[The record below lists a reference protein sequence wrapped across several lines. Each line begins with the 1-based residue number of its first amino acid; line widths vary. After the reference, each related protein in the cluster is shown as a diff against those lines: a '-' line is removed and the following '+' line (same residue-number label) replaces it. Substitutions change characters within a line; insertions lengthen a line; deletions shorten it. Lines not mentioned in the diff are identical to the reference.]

1 MRVTLSNKEH
11 PEFGDVVISLPI
23 PDEKYDVYMEALER
37 IWIGDIRFHDCYV
50 TEIQSGPP
58 ALDCLKGTLVNV
70 DELDF
75 LARSIDRY
83 TDVEMAQFQCVVAT
97 KEYWDVDT
105 LINLSFCCDQVTVI
119 TDFSNLESIG
129 KNHYLAQ
136 HGVVPVGTWEKLNG
150 REIACSLI
158 ADCEGRITPYGVL
171 YDNCLHI
178 EPIYL
183 GRSFPLY
190 WDKDYLLQA
199 DYETPLEG
207 TVSILLPQPE
217 QRLIR
222 LLERAG
228 VPKGEGADIAHISGD
243 FPDSILDRVIRHP
256 EDIFEI
262 NRLCVSMQKL
272 DEEQVKK
279 FNAVIEYAQP
289 EYPFQMLQLAE
300 NLDLFDFIPDI
311 KSAEDY
317 GRYMI
322 QESGYFEYDENLDLY
337 YDYEQYGADHVSQ
350 KSGQFNKMGYVAYR
364 GVLSLDELM
373 MGDPPE
379 QSSGIQMK

>member
-58 ALDCLKGTLVNV
+58 SLDCLKGTLVNV

-119 TDFSNLESIG
+119 TNFSNLESIG

-243 FPDSILDRVIRHP
+243 FPDSVLDRVIRHP

-279 FNAVIEYAQP
+279 FNAVI
-289 EYPFQMLQLAE
+289 
-300 NLDLFDFIPDI
+300 
-311 KSAEDY
+311 
-317 GRYMI
+317 
-322 QESGYFEYDENLDLY
+322 
-337 YDYEQYGADHVSQ
+337 
-350 KSGQFNKMGYVAYR
+350 
-364 GVLSLDELM
+364 
-373 MGDPPE
+373 
-379 QSSGIQMK
+379 